1 MRIKI
6 STDSTADIPVSL
18 RQALNINVVGF
29 PLMVGGREY
38 IDGYEITPEDL
49 YPHLDHD
56 EKLPTHA
63 QLPPFTYVEMFERFR
78 KEGYDALIHTTVNA
92 KGSGTYQTALQAR
105 EMFYEEHPEAKGSF
119 EIHIIDSAT
128 YSMVYGYGVMQ
139 MARMAMDGK
148 GVQEI
153 LDFMGDW
160 LEHVRVMFVPMNLK
174 CVRKSGR
181 VSAAAA
187 LLGDAM
193 GLKPIIT
200 FENGDSRILAK
211 VRGQKK
217 VIATVVDKVK
227 REKKPGTTYVVA
239 RGCSDEL
246 SAQFKAAC
254 EAAIGEAPALEFRLG
269 CIISINTGSDVFGIL
284 YRV

>member
-6 STDSTADIPVSL
+6 STDSVADIPVSL
-18 RQALNINVVGF
+18 REALNINVVGL
-29 PLMVGGREY
+29 PLMVAGKEY
-38 IDGYEITPEDL
+38 LDGYEITPVDL
-49 YPHLDHD
+49 YPHLDND

-63 QLPPFTYVEMFERFR
+63 QLPPFAYVEMFERFR
-78 KEGYDALIHTTVNA
+78 KAGYTDLIHTTVNA
-92 KGSGTYQTALQAR
+92 KGSGTYQTVLQAR
-105 EMFYEEHPEAKGSF
+105 EMFYEEHPEAKD
-119 EIHIIDSAT
+119 EYKIHIIDSRT
-128 YSMVYGYGVMQ
+128 YSMVYGYGVVQ
-139 MARMAMDGK
+139 AAKMAIDGSTAD
-148 GVQEI
+148 EI
-153 LDFMGDW
+153 LAFMEDW
-160 LEHVRVMFVPMNLK
+160 LENVRVMFVPMNLK

-187 LLGDAM
+187 LIGDAM

-200 FENGDSRILAK
+200 FENGESKILAK

-227 REKKPGTTYVVA
+227 KEKKPGTTYVVA

-269 CIISINTGSDVFGIL
+269 CIISINTGSDVLGVL

>member
-6 STDSTADIPVSL
+6 STDSVADIPVSL
-18 RQALNINVVGF
+18 REALNINVVGL

-38 IDGYEITPEDL
+38 MDGYDITPEDL
-49 YPHLDHD
+49 YPHLDQD

-63 QLPPFTYVEMFERFR
+63 QLPPFAYVEVFERFW
-78 KEGYDALIHTTVNA
+78 KKGYTDLIHTTVNA
-92 KGSGTYQTALQAR
+92 KGSGTYQTALQAK
-105 EMFYEEHPEAKGSF
+105 EMFYEEHPEARENYK
-119 EIHIIDSAT
+119 IHIIDSRT
-128 YSMVYGYGVMQ
+128 YSMVYGYGVVQ
-139 MARMAMDGK
+139 MAKMAIDGCSAK
-148 GVQEI
+148 EI
-153 LDFMGDW
+153 IAFMQDW
-160 LEHVRVMFVPMNLK
+160 LENVRVMFVPMNLK

-200 FENGDSRILAK
+200 FENGDSKILAK

-217 VIATVVDKVK
+217 VISTVVEKVK
-227 REKKPGTTYVVA
+227 KEKKPGTTYVVA

-246 SAQFKAAC
+246 SEQFKAAC

-269 CIISINTGSDVFGIL
+269 CIISINTGSDVFGVL